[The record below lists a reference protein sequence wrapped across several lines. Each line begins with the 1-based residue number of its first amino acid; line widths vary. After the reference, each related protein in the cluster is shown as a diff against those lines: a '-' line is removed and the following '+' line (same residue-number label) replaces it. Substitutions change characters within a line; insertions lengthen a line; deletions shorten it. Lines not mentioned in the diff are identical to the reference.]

1 MNQKI
6 TEQESHFGHLEKM
19 SVAELLAHINE
30 EDAGVAKAVKCA
42 IPQIEALVE
51 AIEPRM
57 KRGGRL
63 FYVGA
68 GTSGRLGV
76 LDASE
81 LPPTF
86 GVPDS
91 WVIGIIAG
99 GDKALR
105 QAVEKAE
112 DDAGQGWRDLM
123 AYHPTADDT
132 VLGIAASGTT
142 PYVVGAVLSTL

>member
-1 MNQKI
+1 MQKI
-6 TEQESHFGHLEKM
+6 TEQPSHFDHLERM
-19 SVAELLAHINE
+19 SIGELLQHINE
-30 EDAGVAKAVKCA
+30 EDLLVAEAVRKAL
-42 IPQIEALVE
+42 PQIEALVT

-86 GVPDS
+86 GVPAA
-91 WVIGIIAG
+91 WVVGLIAG
-99 GDKALR
+99 GDEALR
-105 QAVEKAE
+105 NAIEHAE
-112 DDAGQGWRDLM
+112 DD
-123 AYHPTADDT
+123 YE
-132 VLGIAASGTT
+132 
-142 PYVVGAVLSTL
+142 